1 MFAAYY
7 TPSIPPTALEATLNQ
22 TDFAFSKEGQDT
34 GPMKRWWGWMIIE
47 TINRRK
53 EESSEC

>member
-22 TDFAFSKEGQDT
+22 TDFAFSKEGQDS
-34 GPMKRWWGWMIIE
+34 GPMKR
-47 TINRRK
+47 
-53 EESSEC
+53 